1 MIPAGTG
8 IRNYKNI
15 KLFDGSDRDLDV
27 QMEEILERR
36 KLEKEQEENSSIEP
50 VFESE
55 ESD

>member
-15 KLFDGSDRDLDV
+15 KLFDGSDRDLDL

-36 KLEKEQEENSSIEP
+36 RLEEERLQNSEIEP

-55 ESD
+55 DSD